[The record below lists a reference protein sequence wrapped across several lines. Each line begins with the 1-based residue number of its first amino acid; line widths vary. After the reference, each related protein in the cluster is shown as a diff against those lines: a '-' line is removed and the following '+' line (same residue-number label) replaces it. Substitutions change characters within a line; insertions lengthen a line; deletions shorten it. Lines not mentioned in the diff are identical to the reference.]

1 MPQKPDPRF
10 LAITAH
16 DLRGAVGVLDGA
28 MKELTREVSN
38 DNADA
43 AKLTL
48 MMARSTQRL
57 LLLGDRLSVLA
68 RLMDGA
74 ELELSEPTD
83 LSALVKEAA
92 TRAFSAH
99 ARRTLRL
106 RVEAPPAPVLL
117 PLNGQ
122 TMTGAISELAVLFC
136 SFSQTELV
144 IRVSSDIGVARV
156 TFESDNPSESVQ
168 RALRDRS
175 STTQANAALPLP
187 RPCWLDITAS
197 SNCLRMTPLTPPQLD
212 FAARLVIAPS
222 GGDRS
227 DVSAALACIASRL
240 HAPGARL
247 THVLRRQTHERRF
260 ATHTKLRRAHEP

>member
-1 MPQKPDPRF
+1 VRQKPDPRF

-28 MKELTREVSN
+28 MKELTREVSKE
-38 DNADA
+38 NADA

-57 LLLGDRLSVLA
+57 LMLGDRLSVLA

-74 ELELSEPTD
+74 ELEIGEPTD

-106 RVEAPPAPVLL
+106 RLDAPAPLL
-117 PLNGQ
+117 WPLNGQ
-122 TMTGAISELAVLFC
+122 TMAGAISELCILFC

-144 IRVSSDIGVARV
+144 VRVSTDGTNAQV
-156 TFESDNPSESVQ
+156 TFESDNASESVQ
-168 RALRDRS
+168 RALRDRM
-175 STTQANAALPLP
+175 STTQANAG
-187 RPCWLDITAS
+187 I
-197 SNCLRMTPLTPPQLD
+197 
-212 FAARLVIAPS
+212 
-222 GGDRS
+222 
-227 DVSAALACIASRL
+227 ALAEAV
-240 HAPGARL
+240 
-247 THVLRRQTHERRF
+247 VLRHKG
-260 ATHTKLRRAHEP
+260 KLQLSENDGSNAGLSLILQPA

>member
-1 MPQKPDPRF
+1 VPQKPDPRF
-10 LAITAH
+10 LTVTAH

-28 MKELTREVSN
+28 MKELTREVSK

-48 MMARSTQRL
+48 MMTRSTQRL

-74 ELELSEPTD
+74 ELELGEPTD

-92 TRAFSAH
+92 NRAFAAH

-106 RVEAPPAPVLL
+106 RVEVPPAAVLW

-122 TMTGAISELAVLFC
+122 TMAGAISELCVLFC
-136 SFSQTELV
+136 SFSHSELV
-144 IRVSSDIGVARV
+144 VRVTSDGSVAQV

-168 RALRDRS
+168 RALRDRT
-175 STTQANAALPLP
+175 STTQANAGIGLAEAVVARHNGKLQLSES
-187 RPCWLDITAS
+187 DG
-197 SNCLRMTPLTPPQLD
+197 SNAGLSL
-212 FAARLVIAPS
+212 I
-222 GGDRS
+222 
-227 DVSAALACIASRL
+227 
-240 HAPGARL
+240 
-247 THVLRRQTHERRF
+247 LRRG
-260 ATHTKLRRAHEP
+260 